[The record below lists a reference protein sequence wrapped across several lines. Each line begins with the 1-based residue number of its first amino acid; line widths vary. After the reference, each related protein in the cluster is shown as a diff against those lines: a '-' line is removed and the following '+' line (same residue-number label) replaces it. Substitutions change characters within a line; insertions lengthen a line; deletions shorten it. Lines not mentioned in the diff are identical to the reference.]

1 MYVLEDTFYP
11 LSLGSPEAPLVF
23 SKIYVY
29 IVLSLAH
36 LNNEPEF
43 IHIYIYIFR
52 LSLGFFAIL
61 LYRFVL
67 YIFYFVLGLYLF

>member
-43 IHIYIYIFR
+43 IHIYIYISFKSR
-52 LSLGFFAIL
+52 FFLRFYLIG
-61 LYRFVL
+61 LY
-67 YIFYFVLGLYLF
+67 YIFFILF